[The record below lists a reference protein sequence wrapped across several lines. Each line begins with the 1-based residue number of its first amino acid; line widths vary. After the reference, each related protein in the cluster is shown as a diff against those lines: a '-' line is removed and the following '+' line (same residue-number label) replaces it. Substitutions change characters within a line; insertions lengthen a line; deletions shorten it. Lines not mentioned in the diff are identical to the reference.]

1 MVAQCLQFT
10 PSMSRTRTKRLTEA
24 GQDGHEPTALPG
36 TRHNPSLDRNITMNA
51 KHIAAALVFAVA
63 GTSAFAVEAT
73 QDEATVA
80 VPVVQSAQPQ
90 VGGAAVVTQGEAT
103 QFADVPA
110 VRSREEV
117 RAEGRAASRA
127 HLFNTL
133 YVGA

>member
-1 MVAQCLQFT
+1 MAHSILSGLLMVAQCLQFT

-51 KHIAAALVFAVA
+51 KHIAA
-63 GTSAFAVEAT
+63 
-73 QDEATVA
+73 
-80 VPVVQSAQPQ
+80 
-90 VGGAAVVTQGEAT
+90 VVTQGEAT